1 MFQVETKAVDEHMT
15 PRNTALGANS
25 LLVLVEVVCFFLSS
39 SVMTSITIIGHQC
52 LQIHETGHAIKQSAK
67 IHYIQE
73 ALNIINQKEL

>member
-1 MFQVETKAVDEHMT
+1 VETKAVDEHMT

-25 LLVLVEVVCFFLSS
+25 LLALVEVVCFFLSS